1 MLWIKRAQPNAS
13 RRVGSY
19 RQLEV
24 PPLKKVSIKARPAPA
39 TLQVTFVALC
49 STHHK
54 QLISWKLSAIEIS
67 ALPGWRGWWK
77 PPHLCGRRSAWAPR
91 ERVATLITRFTRIS
105 CAAWRLRRAHLR
117 LSLTKAAYAVASSA
131 AYRKSGF

>member
-13 RRVGSY
+13 RRVGNY

-24 PPLKKVSIKARPAPA
+24 PPLEKVSIEARPAPA

-54 QLISWKLSAIEIS
+54 QLIS
-67 ALPGWRGWWK
+67 
-77 PPHLCGRRSAWAPR
+77 
-91 ERVATLITRFTRIS
+91 
-105 CAAWRLRRAHLR
+105 
-117 LSLTKAAYAVASSA
+117 
-131 AYRKSGF
+131 